1 VFPES
6 IWLCILPRI
15 SNQQT
20 CRSRAASANLPPT
33 VRYSIK
39 ICNGMVLKIY
49 LVNNNSTWQEL
60 FVVYSMYKL
69 PILSCVHFTKST
81 LKSHVILL
89 LKTRNSHVILLR
101 ESRGYMQEFCIVS
114 TKCLCYTAFSSQN
127 QIRKGLCFCTR
138 KRGKVKNNTAHA
150 LNCTVGIC

>member
-101 ESRGYMQEFCIVS
+101 ESLAVTCRSFALFLQS
-114 TKCLCYTAFSSQN
+114 AFAILHSVHK
-127 QIRKGLCFCTR
+127 IKFEKVCAFALEREER
-138 KRGKVKNNTAHA
+138 KRTTP
-150 LNCTVGIC
+150 LMP